1 MFSYSANGIFAI
13 CVGTIVARNL
23 VEETARD
30 CSQSMLQRADHVSM
44 TAQPLTL
51 DGVTHSYGAGLAV
64 DNVTLEVKGGELIA
78 LLGPSGCGKTTLLRI
93 VAGFIQ
99 QGSGKVIIGDRS
111 VDTLPPN
118 RREIGIVFQNYALF
132 PHMSV
137 AQNIAY
143 GPAARGESRTVQAAR
158 VKEML
163 AIVQMGGFADRK
175 PKQLSG
181 GQQQRVALA
190 RALAMRPRIL
200 LLDEPFAA
208 LDKNLR
214 LDMQIEIK
222 RLQRQFALTAIMV
235 THDQDEAMAIAD
247 RIAVMHQGRIEQLG
261 TPVQVYDEPAT
272 LFVNNFIGSS
282 NLLAGRI
289 EAPVDGGYRVAL
301 ANGALWTVASEFRFG
316 TGEPV
321 TVSVRPE
328 QMLLADEPAADRF
341 PVELKLSLWIGAAAL
356 GLAGLLPLRAHATG
370 SLTAAI
376 YPGTWEEAYRG
387 VLAPALKKSADIDIA
402 FDALFAVDQV
412 AKVRAARGVPPFD
425 CFVLDPGPAAAAMRS
440 EERRVGK
447 ECR

>member
-1 MFSYSANGIFAI
+1 
-13 CVGTIVARNL
+13 
-23 VEETARD
+23 
-30 CSQSMLQRADHVSM
+30 MLQRADHVTM

-51 DGVTHSYGAGLAV
+51 GGVTHSYGAGLAV

-111 VDTLPPN
+111 VDTVPPN

-143 GPAARGESRTVQAAR
+143 GLAARGESRSVQAAR

-247 RIAVMHQGRIEQLG
+247 RIAVMQQGRIEQLG
-261 TPVQVYDEPAT
+261 TPVQIYDEPAT

-341 PVELKLSLWIGAAAL
+341 PVELKLSLPIGGELIHDVSSQAGESLKVAIARRPGMASGGVGTAHC
-356 GLAGLLPLRAHATG
+356 GLAGHA
-370 SLTAAI
+370 
-376 YPGTWEEAYRG
+376 R
-387 VLAPALKKSADIDIA
+387 PALFPVSN
-402 FDALFAVDQV
+402 
-412 AKVRAARGVPPFD
+412 P
-425 CFVLDPGPAAAAMRS
+425 
-440 EERRVGK
+440 
-447 ECR
+447 

>member
-30 CSQSMLQRADHVSM
+30 CSHSMLQLANHTSM

-64 DNVTLEVKGGELIA
+64 DNVTVEVKGGELIA

-143 GPAARGESRTVQAAR
+143 GLAARGESRSVQAAR

-261 TPVQVYDEPAT
+261 TPVQIYDEPAT

-341 PVELKLSLWIGAAAL
+341 PVELKLSLPIGGELIHDVSSQAGESLKVAIARRPGMASGGVGTAHC
-356 GLAGLLPLRAHATG
+356 GLAGHA
-370 SLTAAI
+370 
-376 YPGTWEEAYRG
+376 R
-387 VLAPALKKSADIDIA
+387 PALFPVSN
-402 FDALFAVDQV
+402 
-412 AKVRAARGVPPFD
+412 P
-425 CFVLDPGPAAAAMRS
+425 
-440 EERRVGK
+440 
-447 ECR
+447 

>member
-1 MFSYSANGIFAI
+1 
-13 CVGTIVARNL
+13 
-23 VEETARD
+23 
-30 CSQSMLQRADHVSM
+30 M

-64 DNVTLEVKGGELIA
+64 DSVTLEVKGGELIA

-99 QGSGKVIIGDRS
+99 QGSGKVIIGDRA

-143 GPAARGESRTVQAAR
+143 GLAARGESRSVQAER

-247 RIAVMHQGRIEQLG
+247 RIAVMRQGRIEQLG
-261 TPVQVYDEPAT
+261 TPAQIYDEPAT

-301 ANGALWTVASEFRFG
+301 ANGALWTVASKFRFG
-316 TGEPV
+316 AGEPV

-328 QMLLADEPAADRF
+328 QMLLADEPAADRI
-341 PVELKLSLWIGAAAL
+341 PVKLKLSLPIGGELIHDVSSQAGESLKVAIARRPGMMSGGAGTAHC
-356 GLAGLLPLRAHATG
+356 GLADHA
-370 SLTAAI
+370 
-376 YPGTWEEAYRG
+376 R
-387 VLAPALKKSADIDIA
+387 PALFPSSN
-402 FDALFAVDQV
+402 
-412 AKVRAARGVPPFD
+412 P
-425 CFVLDPGPAAAAMRS
+425 
-440 EERRVGK
+440 
-447 ECR
+447 